1 MAPRVRSAFF
11 YYELLMA
18 LYSYM
23 KEDGG
28 VRINYVELAIVVWL
42 AMYIN
47 DKG

>member
-1 MAPRVRSAFF
+1 MAPRVCSPFF
-11 YYELLMA
+11 YYKLLMA
-18 LYSYM
+18 LYSFM

-28 VRINYVELAIVVWL
+28 VRRNYVELAIVVWL

>member
-1 MAPRVRSAFF
+1 MTPRVCSPFF

-18 LYSYM
+18 LYSVM
-23 KEDGG
+23 KEEGG
-28 VRINYVELAIVVWL
+28 VRINYVELAMVVWL